1 MENQVVD
8 FYTINNKIYLV
19 IKELELNNNR
29 YVFLENEM
37 DNTDDMIRKVSG
49 DNLLPIDT
57 DEEFFNVIKRM
68 FS

>member
-1 MENQVVD
+1 MESQMVD

-19 IKELELNNNR
+19 IKELELNNNT
-29 YVFLENEM
+29 YVFLANEM
-37 DNTDDMIRKVSG
+37 DSSDDMVRRVSG

-57 DEEFFNVIKRM
+57 DEEFFDVMKKM